1 MTEEKRNIT
10 VRIFRYDPTN
20 DKKPHFDSYKIPY
33 KKVIEEKMSV
43 LTALLYIYEN
53 IDSTISFQ
61 YSCRGGDCHCCDMIV
76 NGRAVEACS
85 ARVTG
90 DITIEPPVK
99 MGFKVIK
106 DLIASDI
113 TTTDEDHFI
122 SRSES
127 VWKQTESFVQS
138 ISPEHALVK
147 FIKKAD
153 RQTLSEDD
161 ISKKLK
167 LSKEKVKKILDEVK

>member
-1 MTEEKRNIT
+1 MAEEKENIK
-10 VRIFRYDPTN
+10 VRIFRYDPTS
-20 DKKPHFDSYKIPY
+20 DKEPYFDTYEIPY

-85 ARVTG
+85 ARVI
-90 DITIEPPVK
+90 DDVTIEPPVK

-106 DLIASDI
+106 DLIATDV

-122 SRSES
+122 SRSET
-127 VWKQTESFVQS
+127 VWKQTESLAQS
-138 ISPEHALVK
+138 NSPEHALVK
-147 FIKKAD
+147 FIKTVD
-153 RQTLSEDD
+153 RQTSSEDD
-161 ISKKLK
+161 ISKKLG
-167 LSKEKVKKILDEVK
+167 LPKEKVKKILDEVE